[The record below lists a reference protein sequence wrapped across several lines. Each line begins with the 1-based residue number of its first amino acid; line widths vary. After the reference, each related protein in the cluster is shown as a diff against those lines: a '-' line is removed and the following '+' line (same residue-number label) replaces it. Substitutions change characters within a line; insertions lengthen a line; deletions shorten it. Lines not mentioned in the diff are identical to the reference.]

1 MTINLHYD
9 SLFPS
14 LFKTTL
20 NAFKAGAKE
29 IGKSI
34 LMDMIFAFKKTNTDL
49 KKILIEI
56 EKNPNKALELDTI
69 EFHDDML
76 KLEDMLEAIVKN
88 STKHK
93 EDSEVFIEL
102 YSIAD
107 ELYTITIK
115 LGMTVSTTAIKL
127 RHELERAS

>member
-93 EDSEVFIEL
+93 EDSEVFI
-102 YSIAD
+102 
-107 ELYTITIK
+107 
-115 LGMTVSTTAIKL
+115 
-127 RHELERAS
+127 